1 MNFLQKYS
9 GAISAAATLLIAIF
23 TGTLWRSTG
32 RLWKMT
38 KTSVDAVRQAER
50 AYVKMS
56 HTAPAFDLVKTIGQG
71 GLTVEIKNSG
81 RTPATVTDVLLQ
93 VNWFGEEN
101 PAPNEPEY
109 RIDARR
115 ISVGFFLVAQES
127 SFHEIRLHIPNEGDG
142 DELWLYGYVDYVDEF
157 NQHHRAGYVRV
168 HLEDRPENNLVF
180 VNRPGWNYDRRRKR
194 ARYLIGSKLA
204 RLGWSHVS
212 IRLPAPPIAAPRG
225 PHDDLV
231 ACT

>member
-1 MNFLQKYS
+1 MNFLQEYS

-115 ISVGFFLVAQES
+115 ISVGFF
-127 SFHEIRLHIPNEGDG
+127 
-142 DELWLYGYVDYVDEF
+142 W
-157 NQHHRAGYVRV
+157 
-168 HLEDRPENNLVF
+168 
-180 VNRPGWNYDRRRKR
+180 RRKNLPFMKSVCKFR
-194 ARYLIGSKLA
+194 MKVMEMSFGFMVTSITLTSLI
-204 RLGWSHVS
+204 S
-212 IRLPAPPIAAPRG
+212 IIEPDMFESI
-225 PHDDLV
+225 
-231 ACT
+231 